1 MKKKFFARIK
11 AYTWNGTTVSD
22 CVDLKART
30 KEKAEKEANKI
41 IDKLKKANK
50 CAVYELEGIFEEV
63 E

>member
-1 MKKKFFARIK
+1 MKKTFFVRIK
-11 AYTWNGTTVSD
+11 RYTWNGTIVSY

-41 IDKLKKANK
+41 IDKLKKDK
-50 CAVYELEGIFEEV
+50 WAVYELEGIFEEV